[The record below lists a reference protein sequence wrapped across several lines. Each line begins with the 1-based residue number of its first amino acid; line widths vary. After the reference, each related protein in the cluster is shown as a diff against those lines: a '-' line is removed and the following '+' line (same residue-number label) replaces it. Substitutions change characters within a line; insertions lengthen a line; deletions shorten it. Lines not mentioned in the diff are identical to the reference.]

1 MPTFEI
7 GDRVEF
13 DDGDKS
19 RSFVGTI
26 DRTRCLGVAAVVVHV
41 DSDGSFR
48 MIVEKNL
55 KFMKKI

>member
-13 DDGDKS
+13 DDGNK
-19 RSFVGTI
+19 SFVGTI

-48 MIVEKNL
+48 MVVEQNL